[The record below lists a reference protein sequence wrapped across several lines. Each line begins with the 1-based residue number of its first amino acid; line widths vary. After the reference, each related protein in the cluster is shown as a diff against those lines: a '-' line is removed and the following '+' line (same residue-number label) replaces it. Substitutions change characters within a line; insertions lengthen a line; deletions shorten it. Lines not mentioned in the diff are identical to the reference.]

1 MTLIHLFKCDEAKPA
16 CGNCIK
22 HSVDCDFLSLDSPRS
37 KLSPGPS
44 QALDMSSLELLHNF
58 TTRTYVTLSE
68 SLILR
73 DFYRFSAVQRGL
85 QCEYIMRTLLA
96 ISALHLAHHNVER
109 RDHYQSLGM
118 AQHQI
123 ATRDAMALITDP
135 SPETAE
141 SLFLFSTLT
150 IYFALACPRKD
161 DGPLFIEESG
171 FPEWMF
177 LLQGTRAFMSIA
189 GDQSN
194 RLMAPLLN
202 HGADRWFARQ
212 AGPDSSLDVANRH
225 LTGMRSMIELRQ
237 SDAKLRNIY
246 VRAIDELQKSF
257 SILDRI
263 GCEPCDLTDAF
274 VWIFEVAEDLLPLL
288 RVPTQEAVAIFAFFA
303 VLLKRMEKHWYLH
316 GWADHLIAKSY
327 HLLDEE
333 HRLWIQW
340 PLQETGWIP

>member
-1 MTLIHLFKCDEAKPA
+1 
-16 CGNCIK
+16 
-22 HSVDCDFLSLDSPRS
+22 V
-37 KLSPGPS
+37 
-44 QALDMSSLELLHNF
+44 
-58 TTRTYVTLSE
+58 
-68 SLILR
+68 
-73 DFYRFSAVQRGL
+73 
-85 QCEYIMRTLLA
+85 
-96 ISALHLAHHNVER
+96 
-109 RDHYQSLGM
+109 
-118 AQHQI
+118 
-123 ATRDAMALITDP
+123 ALITDP
-135 SPETAE
+135 SPATAE

-194 RLMAPLLN
+194 RPMAPLLN
-202 HGADRWFARQ
+202 HGADRWLARE
-212 AGPDSSLDVANRH
+212 AGADFSLHVANQQ

-237 SDAKLRNIY
+237 SDPKLCDIY
-246 VRAIDELQKSF
+246 IQAIDQLQKSF
-257 SILDRI
+257 SILDRT

-274 VWIFEVAEDLLPLL
+274 VWIFEVAEGLLPLL
-288 RVPTQEAVAIFAFFA
+288 RVPTQEAVAIFAFFS
-303 VLLKRMEKHWYLH
+303 VLLKRMEKHWYLQ

-327 HLLDEE
+327 DLLDEE